1 MRGIACLRPLQ
12 IRVRVSDWSVAYF
25 GFGGRGGSYWRH
37 PHLGKGSKKHPKNW
51 ETALWGKVRLYWKKS
66 FIERKALLKE
76 RLYWKKGLIETN
88 SKIWPNSKI
97 WSKFWN
103 LVEILKFGQ
112 IFEILPKTWNLVEI
126 LKFGWNLVWKALNPQ
141 YAPPPRT
148 ENARSFVTFPYGR
161 LP

>member
-1 MRGIACLRPLQ
+1 MSCLKSLSESSLNMDPHNSESLLGLLLFFSAGASKILLHGQSRKSSVLCSPILILIQ
-12 IRVRVSDWSVAYF
+12 KVVSKF
-25 GFGGRGGSYWRH
+25 
-37 PHLGKGSKKHPKNW
+37 LKKKKKHPKNW

-126 LKFGWNLVWKALNPQ
+126 LKFG
-141 YAPPPRT
+141 
-148 ENARSFVTFPYGR
+148 
-161 LP
+161 